1 MILALIN
8 QTDTSW
14 LNNKHL
20 TVSWE
25 QRCWTGK
32 GEANVF
38 PLNPPTPHHRN
49 TELTGSSSSLSALL
63 SLFGYFTSHPCRS
76 GHQNNLRG
84 PFLLT
89 GRVCWNSNSCF
100 KLINACSNVVLSAPF
115 NSDEVWR
122 HPTQAHHDVSEL
134 RPGSVQTHEVSHFAC
149 CLLLFNCQSR
159 SVRTL

>member
-1 MILALIN
+1 MILAPIN

-63 SLFGYFTSHPCRS
+63 SLFGYFTSHSCRS
-76 GHQNNLRG
+76 GHQNNIWG
-84 PFLLT
+84 PFSLT

-100 KLINACSNVVLSAPF
+100 KLINAYSDCGFVCSPQQRWSLEAPNSSSSWHFRTTARLCLNPWSESFCVLSAA
-115 NSDEVWR
+115 V
-122 HPTQAHHDVSEL
+122 
-134 RPGSVQTHEVSHFAC
+134 
-149 CLLLFNCQSR
+149 
-159 SVRTL
+159 